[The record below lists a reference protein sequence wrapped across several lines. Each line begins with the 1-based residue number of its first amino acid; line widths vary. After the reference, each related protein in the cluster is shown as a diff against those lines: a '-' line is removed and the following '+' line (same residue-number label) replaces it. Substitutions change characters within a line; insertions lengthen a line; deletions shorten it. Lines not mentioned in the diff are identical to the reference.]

1 MQRSRMAWYLAFNIF
16 MWGVILMCEAVSHNF
31 ATLAA
36 LRIISGAFEA
46 IADPAFMLV
55 VSTYYT
61 RAEQPWRISAY
72 YLWNGIGIAGGGL
85 IGRCHSL
92 LHWIE

>member
-1 MQRSRMAWYLAFNIF
+1 
-16 MWGVILMCEAVSHNF
+16 MWGVILMCEAVSHIF

-85 IGRCHSL
+85 IGRFHSSL
-92 LHWIE
+92 YWSE